1 MDSCRW
7 LEERRTMRHEAR
19 FGPILS
25 ESEPTIAKHDA
36 RSTNSFERQRLT
48 LGHVADGR
56 MPTVQHCSDQKHEHA
71 DDARRPSMPRYTL
84 GSRETLQT
92 TDEPACGNTL
102 SRSQLSKLQSTDMH
116 DMLEKIC
123 SNSDKMGV
131 LKKYRN
137 NDDIRALIDLAKAT
151 GVFETIY
158 VTCFA
163 KGRMYFLDDGALPS
177 KLRGAVECDANNLHY
192 IDAAHSLCA
201 YTVAAGT
208 FEVADAACDCLTAS
222 HPQVIGGMRIRAYV
236 GRLFRVGQ
244 TPIGTVCGVNFHAP
258 LGGTLSDSCAKAG
271 SSRVQGTVSGTI
283 GGHKDERTPEAWE
296 ALTRRR
302 PSAPSRAAHFA
313 AMAGNNGGSVSR
325 SNRAMEAAV
334 NVISTLGM
342 SLSKL
347 VDRAQHTQEIIMK
360 KELELSHFLA
370 HEVKNKVFAML
381 DFAAVAVEECDPR
394 YGLKQRSQQVQ
405 SSPSSEVAAR
415 ELPPRLVDAVSN
427 LHDLALQS
435 KRMILNESSM
445 RGLIWNVYAPK
456 LENVVAADCLP
467 RETWDLVEDSYVVP
481 IVSDLESNS
490 RTSSLRDPNFTFR
503 TDIVLV
509 DHIAT
514 NMVGNSRK
522 HGAPPFRNEAF
533 ILADNSRQLHCD
545 TCAKNGEALSPRA
558 SLSSTCC
565 SSFNST
571 TGGLARM
578 ASSGKD
584 VAAVLDLDRE
594 GELVY
599 DFRKGRRQ
607 DGTYLALSVSNGLI
621 ERCELAK
628 AAMHGEATE
637 VLRRLFDQRASK
649 IEMPAYGVHGGGLW
663 IAVKCIKLL
672 GGVLSCSV
680 QQSREDHS
688 WRFHLEARVPIAT
701 VVRGT
706 PRLPHDVRIAALDDS
721 GVIRKMYVRTF
732 QRFLSAN
739 ATTLVAG
746 ASLEEVTSFTD
757 TVASARP
764 PFDIVLLDNYL
775 DFPGNSLTGADIAAE
790 IRRHDTSTT
799 VFIRSANN
807 SAHDVEHYLLSG
819 AHGVVPKSIPQSAL
833 IKDLE
838 YQMAA
843 LWGINWCDVRA
854 DCSQTD
860 LGDLHDA
867 DPGHHFES
875 SSSGGST
882 VSRRDI
888 FFNETENTLRSLL
901 HRLGTETD
909 FPCNSAD
916 IRGILTEIKGL
927 VQQFPHDE
935 AIDIFMQSRDA
946 APVFTYFNYL
956 ELHKHVDYF
965 LQETTLR
972 NARSTYGDDDDD
984 EEQ

>member
-1 MDSCRW
+1 
-7 LEERRTMRHEAR
+7 MRHEAR

-25 ESEPTIAKHDA
+25 ESEPTNPKHGGRPA
-36 RSTNSFERQRLT
+36 HSFERQRFASR
-48 LGHVADGR
+48 HVADGYTPPAR
-56 MPTVQHCSDQKHEHA
+56 HCSRQKHEHA
-71 DDARRPSMPRYTL
+71 DDARRHSVPRHTL
-84 GSRETLQT
+84 GRCETLPDIDNPVYET
-92 TDEPACGNTL
+92 TL
-102 SRSQLSKLQSTDMH
+102 SRSQLSRLQSTDMH

-123 SNSDKMGV
+123 ANSDKMSA

-137 NDDIRALIDLAKAT
+137 NDDIRALVDLAKAT

-158 VTCFA
+158 ITCFT
-163 KGRMYFLDDGALPS
+163 KGRMYFLDDDALPS
-177 KLRGAVECDANNLHY
+177 KLRSVVKRDANSLHY

-201 YTVAAGT
+201 YTAAAGT
-208 FEVADAACDCLTAS
+208 FEVADAVYDSLTAS

-258 LGGTLSDSCAKAG
+258 LGGTLSDGCAKAG
-271 SSRVQGTVSGTI
+271 SSSAPRTVASPADR
-283 GGHKDERTPEAWE
+283 HKDGRTPVAWG

-302 PSAPSRAAHFA
+302 PSAPSRASHFA
-313 AMAGNNGGSVSR
+313 AMAVTNRGSMSR
-325 SNRAMEAAV
+325 QNHAMEAAV
-334 NVISTLGM
+334 NVISTLSM

-347 VDRAQHTQEIIMK
+347 VDRAQHTQDIIMK

-394 YGLKQRSQQVQ
+394 MGLKRRSEPLRSQ
-405 SSPSSEVAAR
+405 PSSEVAAR
-415 ELPPRLVDAVSN
+415 ELPPRLVDAVCN

-435 KRMILNESSM
+435 KRMILNESSI
-445 RGLIWNVYAPK
+445 RGLVWNVYAPK
-456 LENVVAADCLP
+456 LENAVAADCLP

-481 IVSDLESNS
+481 IASDLGSSSCTN
-490 RTSSLRDPNFTFR
+490 SLRDPNFTFR

-522 HGAPPFRNEAF
+522 HGAPPFSNEAF
-533 ILADNSRQLHCD
+533 ILADNSRQLHSD
-545 TCAKNGEALSPRA
+545 TCVKNGETVSPRA

-565 SSFNST
+565 SSFNNT
-571 TGGLARM
+571 IGGLARM
-578 ASSGKD
+578 ASSNKD

-607 DGTYLALSVSNGLI
+607 DGTYLALSVSNGLV
-621 ERCELAK
+621 EDCQLAQ
-628 AAMHGEATE
+628 AAMRSEATE

-649 IEMPAYGVHGGGLW
+649 LDMPAYGVHGGGLW
-663 IAVKCIKLL
+663 IAVKCLKLL

-680 QQSREDHS
+680 RESCEDHS

-706 PRLPHDVRIAALDDS
+706 PHLPPDVRIAALDDS
-721 GVIRKMYVRTF
+721 GVIRKMYMRTF
-732 QRFLSAN
+732 QRYLSAS

-790 IRRHDTSTT
+790 IRRRETSAT

-838 YQMAA
+838 YQMAT
-843 LWGINWCDVRA
+843 LWGVNWCDLRA
-854 DCSQTD
+854 RSEPD
-860 LGDLHDA
+860 LVGMHDA
-867 DPGHHFES
+867 DSGHHFEN

-935 AIDIFMQSRDA
+935 AIDIFMQSRDVT
-946 APVFTYFNYL
+946 PVFTYFNYL
-956 ELHKHVDYF
+956 ELHKHIDYF

-972 NARSTYGDDDDD
+972 NARSTYGDDYDDD
-984 EEQ
+984 EEHCGSQSDPLTP